1 MEWEGAGGSFD
12 RRLRLLA
19 PSSRVR
25 SRARWQHV
33 LRIGVGGWGERK
45 RRRRTQSRAGP
56 RLSRPFFPPRPRPPP
71 RLGTVR
77 GAEPI
82 GGWRLPESPSC
93 LEKGRPLLKAFA
105 APPTT
110 RTERKGGEGGKWQGQ
125 EIEARS
131 PFPFFLGFPPA
142 SNLKGPPLFIRCL
155 ARLLT
160 KKPQHT
166 YTEEA
171 GGVS

>member
-33 LRIGVGGWGERK
+33 LRIGVGGWGER

-105 APPTT
+105 APPP
-110 RTERKGGEGGKWQGQ
+110 RERREREGRGGGKVAGAGDRGSLPFPLLSWFSFCFQFERSACSSDAWQGYL
-125 EIEARS
+125 
-131 PFPFFLGFPPA
+131 P
-142 SNLKGPPLFIRCL
+142 K
-155 ARLLT
+155 
-160 KKPQHT
+160 KKPTHT
-166 YTEEA
+166 HTQRKPEE
-171 GGVS
+171 